1 MKASSKGEAFFIS
14 ISDYTAPM
22 TPVEKWNVISP
33 VLLKRY
39 KRDATFLDFKNP
51 FELLIAVI
59 LSAQTTDDGVNKVTP
74 ILFKKYPTPKKLA
87 TASLADIEK
96 ILHPVGYYR
105 AKARYVK
112 RTAEIVAK
120 EFKNIVPQDEIQLRT
135 LPGVGR
141 KTAVA
146 VLSNAF
152 GMNIGIP
159 VDTHVIRFV
168 QRFGISKS
176 KNPDVIE
183 RELLAIIP
191 KKDWRRAG
199 YAIKEYGRKEGKA
212 RPYNPLVDPVMQKLK
227 QHE

>member
-1 MKASSKGEAFFIS
+1 
-14 ISDYTAPM
+14 M
-22 TPVEKWNVISP
+22 TPAEKWKVISP

-74 ILFKKYPTPKKLA
+74 VLFKKYPTPKKLA
-87 TASLADIEK
+87 AAPLADLEK

-112 RTAEIVAK
+112 RTAAIIEK
-120 EFKNIVPQDEIQLRT
+120 EFKNVVPQEEIQLRT

-212 RPYNPLVDPVMQKLK
+212 RPYNSLIDPVMQKLK